1 MRDHLHDP
9 LNVDLDRGGVGAGRI
24 DHHPSL
30 FFARRCT
37 MAVCLMNSI
46 IGTAGLPHTVAPAGT
61 SRMTPLLPAIRAP
74 LPICKWPAIAT
85 CPPSITKSPSLLL
98 PPMPA

>member
-1 MRDHLHDP
+1 
-9 LNVDLDRGGVGAGRI
+9 
-24 DHHPSL
+24 
-30 FFARRCT
+30 

-74 LPICKWPAIAT
+74 VPTCKLLWEQAGCDEGAEGLDPQPAA
-85 CPPSITKSPSLLL
+85 KGK
-98 PPMPA
+98 PAQAAAAQVPRNPLDM